1 MLCLCPV
8 SCVTLKSL
16 GSPRCG
22 GMFSVISGLRPVC
35 LVTLASLSPCPVST
49 SGDTR
54 EQVCQVRSSGEGQEE
69 C

>member
-1 MLCLCPV
+1 
-8 SCVTLKSL
+8 
-16 GSPRCG
+16 
-22 GMFSVISGLRPVC
+22 MFSVISGLRPVC